1 MGIFGYLLAGFI
13 GFLIGVVISCIL
25 LSKRGLEMYNNVQ
38 KAGTE
43 SFGNAKGLY
52 NAYMTAMGEGEDEQ
66 PENAEEAGLTVADG
80 DTVSAL
86 NGVL

>member
-38 KAGTE
+38 KTGTE

-66 PENAEEAGLTVADG
+66 SENAEEESDAEAEAEPEDDVE
-80 DTVSAL
+80 
-86 NGVL
+86 

>member
-43 SFGNAKGLY
+43 SFGNANGIVQCLHDG
-52 NAYMTAMGEGEDEQ
+52 NGRRRRRA
-66 PENAEEAGLTVADG
+66 AGKSG
-80 DTVSAL
+80 
-86 NGVL
+86 GRI

>member
-1 MGIFGYLLAGFI
+1 
-13 GFLIGVVISCIL
+13 
-25 LSKRGLEMYNNVQ
+25 MYNNVQ

-66 PENAEEAGLTVADG
+66 PENAEEESDAEAEAEPEDDVE
-80 DTVSAL
+80 
-86 NGVL
+86 

>member
-43 SFGNAKGLY
+43 SLEMPKDC
-52 NAYMTAMGEGEDEQ
+52 TT
-66 PENAEEAGLTVADG
+66 LT
-80 DTVSAL
+80 
-86 NGVL
+86 